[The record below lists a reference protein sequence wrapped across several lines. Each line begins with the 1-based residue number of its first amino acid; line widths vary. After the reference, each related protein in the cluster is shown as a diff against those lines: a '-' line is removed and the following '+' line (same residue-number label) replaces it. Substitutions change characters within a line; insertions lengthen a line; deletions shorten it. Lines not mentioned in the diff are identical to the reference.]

1 MTERHIDLHIH
12 SRYSDGLL
20 SPFEILQYA
29 AKRNLCAIS
38 ITDHDTVEGVK
49 PALEQSIPFNIDVIP
64 GIEISVS
71 LKQRELHFLGYF
83 IDYSHSAIRSYT
95 ETLWQAREERAKR
108 IIQLLKGIGFHLSLE
123 PILVKAQGAPL
134 GRPHIAEALVE
145 ENYVFSAFEAFEKY
159 LGEGRPA
166 YVPKNVIGPMDAME
180 IIKDAGGLVFLAH
193 PKTAFIDE
201 SDVKRLIDAGL
212 DGIEII
218 HPKHKPKDI
227 NYYRAIAQKYD
238 LLESGGSD
246 CHGGR
251 EGQII
256 LGTQSVP
263 FSLLK
268 TIKTKMVK
276 N

>member
-1 MTERHIDLHIH
+1 MAEKRIDLHIH

-20 SPFEILQYA
+20 SPFEILEYA
-29 AKRNLCAIS
+29 AKRNVCAIS
-38 ITDHDTVEGVK
+38 ITDHDTVEGIEPTLK
-49 PALEQSIPFNIDVIP
+49 QSSQFNIDVIP

-71 LKQRELHFLGYF
+71 LKHRELHFLGYF

-95 ETLWQAREERAKR
+95 ETLRQAREDRAKK
-108 IIQLLKGIGFHLSLE
+108 IIQLLNNIGFHLSLE

-145 ENYVFSAFEAFEKY
+145 GNYVFSAFEAFEKY

-201 SDVKRLIDAGL
+201 SDVKRLVGAGL
-212 DGIEII
+212 DGMEII
-218 HPKHKPKDI
+218 HPKHKSNDVT
-227 NYYRAIAQKYD
+227 YYRNIAQKFD

-256 LGTQSVP
+256 LGTQLVP
-263 FSLLK
+263 VSLLNSMK
-268 TIKTKMVK
+268 EKLVK
-276 N
+276 K